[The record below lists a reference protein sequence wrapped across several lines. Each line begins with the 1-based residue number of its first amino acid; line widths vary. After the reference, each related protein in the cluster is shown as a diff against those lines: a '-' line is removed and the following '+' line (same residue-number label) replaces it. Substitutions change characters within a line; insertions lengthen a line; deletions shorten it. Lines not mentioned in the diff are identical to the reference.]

1 VQDVVNFAIQTGE
14 ALEEAHRKGIIHR
27 DIKTDNIMVNARNQV
42 KVMDFGLAK
51 QLDSDTKF
59 TRTGTTIGTPAY
71 MPPEQASGESGR
83 VDHRADIYSLG
94 AVLYELLTGKPP
106 FSGDT
111 MMNTLIKVLN
121 DEPVPLKRL
130 NPRVHRD
137 IQTIVLKAMEKTP
150 ERRYPT
156 MRSFADDVRRFIAGE
171 SISARPAGPLGRAW
185 RWYRNHPE
193 AAVWTAGGYAACSSI
208 FLLCWNLAGIVV
220 LSLGIHRSE
229 DVGSAMALLGAIAVG
244 VYLPILWA
252 GLQTLRGGLI
262 GLCVNALLAMI
273 GVAFCVLGLA
283 GHMFADEAIW
293 GNRMTRLPLFTL
305 LIAIALV
312 GLVLH
317 VIALVSR
324 RAEKS

>member
-1 VQDVVNFAIQTGE
+1 
-14 ALEEAHRKGIIHR
+14 
-27 DIKTDNIMVNARNQV
+27 
-42 KVMDFGLAK
+42 
-51 QLDSDTKF
+51 
-59 TRTGTTIGTPAY
+59 
-71 MPPEQASGESGR
+71 
-83 VDHRADIYSLG
+83 LG
-94 AVLYELLTGKPP
+94 VILYELLTGERP
-106 FSGDT
+106 FRGDPH
-111 MMNTLIKVLN
+111 MLVLQVVR
-121 DEPVPLKRL
+121 DEPPSPRRL
-130 NPRVHRD
+130 NGRIPGD
-137 IQTIVLKAMEKTP
+137 LEAICLKCLEKDP
-150 ERRYPT
+150 GRRYQT
-156 MRSFADDVRRFIAGE
+156 AQELSEDLSRFLAGQPV
-171 SISARPAGPLGRAW
+171 IARPAGPLGRAW